1 VVAMV
6 VFMGFLVFVPV
17 VAMVVFMGFLV
28 FVPVVAM
35 VVVVMGV
42 KGSACSKGMTNQT
55 FAVA

>member
-1 VVAMV
+1 MFVPVVAMV

-42 KGSACSKGMTNQT
+42 KGCACSIGMTN
-55 FAVA
+55 